1 MASMT
6 MIQALRSAMDVML
19 GRDDNVVIYG
29 QDVGYFGGVFRC
41 TDGLQAK
48 YGTGAPPLDLV
59 FHGGSGSTDAEISE
73 AVSSG
78 SSDRD
83 SDSECDDEEETL
95 PARGGGWARR
105 LFLLLVSA
113 ACLLCYVYCMSSS
126 TPFPATTSDEP
137 HNFVGWNGSAHG
149 VGGREV
155 FSLLGPVDMMG
166 LEDGPEA
173 IVYSDSEDG
182 IPLRGPG
189 GSPSNFMAVAM
200 MGMADACPNVPLGEF
215 SCQIEGESSENVDV
229 LKEDSHI
236 GDLKSEAVTGGDALE
251 DSSDSTHSHDTSMEE
266 GLVYQEKG
274 EDDSEHSM
282 EKTMEPESAKVEN
295 DDEEL
300 HSLEYGNTA
309 GAARQLIHMG
319 KKLWPAVEPH
329 LLKMLACLSVAAAF
343 VTAMLLKYSRRSRK
357 ANVPVS
363 RRTPSAPPARVPVLA
378 PHSVAQPTV
387 FRSEQPVHRPMPKP
401 EPSSCLELPVQSVL
415 TRPDPPASLNVP
427 SVGHGNR
434 DQMIQQGDGGIVR
447 ASDDKSMPP
456 VVQLLGEFSYVDT
469 GSSRGRP
476 VKDSSQH
483 GGDIRV
489 QESTPPRK
497 DVVRMQK
504 ESDKAPSPGI
514 QAALKKVNSCLF
526 WADFVALHY
535 CVASVLASYGIS
547 CAEEIHRFNWFL
559 YSLQV
564 FRRLDF

>member
-1 MASMT
+1 M
-6 MIQALRSAMDVML
+6 
-19 GRDDNVVIYG
+19 
-29 QDVGYFGGVFRC
+29 
-41 TDGLQAK
+41 
-48 YGTGAPPLDLV
+48 GTQQ
-59 FHGGSGSTDAEISE
+59 E
-73 AVSSG
+73 
-78 SSDRD
+78 
-83 SDSECDDEEETL
+83 L
-95 PARGGGWARR
+95 P
-105 LFLLLVSA
+105 
-113 ACLLCYVYCMSSS
+113 
-126 TPFPATTSDEP
+126 
-137 HNFVGWNGSAHG
+137 
-149 VGGREV
+149 
-155 FSLLGPVDMMG
+155 
-166 LEDGPEA
+166 
-173 IVYSDSEDG
+173 
-182 IPLRGPG
+182 
-189 GSPSNFMAVAM
+189 
-200 MGMADACPNVPLGEF
+200 
-215 SCQIEGESSENVDV
+215 
-229 LKEDSHI
+229 
-236 GDLKSEAVTGGDALE
+236 
-251 DSSDSTHSHDTSMEE
+251 
-266 GLVYQEKG
+266 
-274 EDDSEHSM
+274 
-282 EKTMEPESAKVEN
+282 
-295 DDEEL
+295 
-300 HSLEYGNTA
+300 GNSF
-309 GAARQLIHMG
+309 IWG

-514 QAALKKVNSCLF
+514 QAALKKES
-526 WADFVALHY
+526 A
-535 CVASVLASYGIS
+535 
-547 CAEEIHRFNWFL
+547 AEEEKIDATPTPL
-559 YSLQV
+559 
-564 FRRLDF
+564 RRSSRLRKKPSP